1 MNEPVRACFALG
13 LTLVLASGCASST
26 GGGAEEPIA
35 APSQSAQIDVPDGV
49 DLTGAGARLAIGERA
64 SAIYTVDD
72 QRTSVISVTVDKIVS
87 GSTKRDFKDFSL
99 TAKSRAST
107 PYYVDAVVRNDGPG
121 ALDKAR
127 VPVFG
132 YDSSKAYFPP
142 SDLIGRF
149 DRCVGGPLPVT
160 FEAGDTVKRC
170 LVFLVPAGETLSA
183 VQLRTEDV
191 NAPISW
197 PAPD

>member
-1 MNEPVRACFALG
+1 VNEPVRACFALG

-107 PYYVDAVVRNDGPG
+107 PYYVDAVVRNDGP
-121 ALDKAR
+121 ALWTRHGFPCSGTTPPRRTFLRATSSD
-127 VPVFG
+127 
-132 YDSSKAYFPP
+132 DSTGVSADRCRPP
-142 SDLIGRF
+142 SR
-149 DRCVGGPLPVT
+149 RAT
-160 FEAGDTVKRC
+160 R
-170 LVFLVPAGETLSA
+170 
-183 VQLRTEDV
+183 
-191 NAPISW
+191 
-197 PAPD
+197 